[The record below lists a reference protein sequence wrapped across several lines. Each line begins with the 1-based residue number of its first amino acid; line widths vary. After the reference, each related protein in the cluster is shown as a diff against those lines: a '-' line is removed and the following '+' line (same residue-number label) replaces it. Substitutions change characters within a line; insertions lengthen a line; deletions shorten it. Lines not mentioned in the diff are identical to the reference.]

1 MALKLHSHFE
11 SWVLSESWIFQ
22 LFLSTFFHIFA
33 HFQMW
38 ALMDNI
44 YSFFKRNEPYAYDGK
59 PCSNQMIFNLLK
71 SFWKSLEHSVPFPRQ
86 VFQECYIPFEEL
98 RHNLVALA
106 RYNTIST
113 PLLITT
119 SIALNLLIVRLI
131 IIVKAFDNWSIA
143 HFL

>member
-1 MALKLHSHFE
+1 VGFDGQHLFISLKKWTICL
-11 SWVLSESWIFQ
+11 WRQ
-22 LFLSTFFHIFA
+22 
-33 HFQMW
+33 
-38 ALMDNI
+38 
-44 YSFFKRNEPYAYDGK
+44 
-59 PCSNQMIFNLLK
+59 PCSNQMTFNLLNF
-71 SFWKSLEHSVPFPRQ
+71 FWKSLEHSVPFPKQ